1 MTPNEEKKLNDGLQ
15 RVRNQTRGRLMI
27 NWFKLGEFK
36 EKIRHLPAD
45 CNSFVV
51 SDVLGIL
58 TELEMPDDIQI
69 VEIVNYDTFVDNK
82 KSFDYEETFDVEAC
96 KVRIKEFLASLNM
109 DKVCVVSS
117 SYISTTEFSP
127 EKYYMESDYVTEE
140 DKANK
145 KPIPEQEVLS
155 RNGLMLSDLEFVNI
169 NKYIGYEFKEAF
181 LYTGNNIGRMVYEKI
196 LNIINGGE

>member
-58 TELEMPDDIQI
+58 SELDMPDDIQI
-69 VEIVNYDTFVDNK
+69 VEIINYDTFVDNK

-109 DKVCVVSS
+109 DKVCIVSS
-117 SYISTTEFSP
+117 SYVSTIEFP
-127 EKYYMESDYVTEE
+127 EAKYYMESEYVLEE
-140 DKANK
+140 EKANK
-145 KPIPEQEVLS
+145 KPIPEQEILT
-155 RNGLMLSDLEFVNI
+155 RNSVMLADLGFINI
-169 NKYIGYEFKEAF
+169 NEYTHYEYKEAH
-181 LYTGNNIGRMVYEKI
+181 LYTGNKIGKDVLMKI
-196 LNIINGGE
+196 IDILGGK